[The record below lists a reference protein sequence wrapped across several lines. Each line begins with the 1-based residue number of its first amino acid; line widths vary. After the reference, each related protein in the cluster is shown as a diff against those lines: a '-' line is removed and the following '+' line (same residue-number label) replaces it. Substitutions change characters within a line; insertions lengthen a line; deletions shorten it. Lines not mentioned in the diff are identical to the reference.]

1 MNEATAHAAH
11 FFLQLAVILV
21 ACRLC
26 GIFMRR
32 IGQPPVIGEMMAG
45 VLLGPSLLGAI
56 APGVMDW
63 IFPEDARPML
73 FAVAQLGLTLYMFS
87 VGLEFRSDL
96 LRSNLRTAAAVSVAG
111 IVTPFVLGCL
121 LALWLVG
128 HGGFFS
134 TNVSPLMAALFLGA
148 AMSITAFPM
157 LARMIVEHRMT
168 GTPAGTIALTAGSI
182 DDAAAWILLAAVL
195 GGISGSPLLLGFA
208 IGGGA
213 LYVLFCSKVLR
224 PLMAWMHRR
233 LEDRT
238 VLGMIVLF
246 LALGAWFTD
255 LIGLYSVFGA
265 FFLGLCVPKKNDLAE
280 KTAERIGPLTSALL
294 LPVFFTYSGLH
305 TRLGLLDTGFLWL
318 VCGLIILAAVAG
330 KLLACYTA
338 ARATGS
344 PPADALA
351 IGSLMNAR
359 GLMELILLNIGRQA
373 GIISDTLFTIL
384 VVMAV
389 VTTLMAAPGFNA
401 SRRLAA
407 SGC

>member
-11 FFLQLAVILV
+11 FFLQLAVILA

-32 IGQPPVIGEMMAG
+32 IGQPPVIGEMVAG
-45 VLLGPSLLGAI
+45 VLLGPSLLGAV
-56 APGVMDW
+56 APGAMAW
-63 IFPEDARPML
+63 LFPDDARPVL
-73 FAVAQLGLTLYMFS
+73 FAIAQLGLTLYMFA

-96 LRSNLRTAAAVSVAG
+96 LRSHLRTATAVSAAG

-121 LALWLVG
+121 LALWLTG
-128 HGGFFS
+128 HEGFFAA
-134 TNVSPLMAALFLGA
+134 NVPSALAALFLGA

-195 GGISGSPLLLGFA
+195 CGISGSPLLLGFA
-208 IGGGA
+208 LGGGV
-213 LYVLFCSKVLR
+213 LYILFCWKVVR
-224 PLMAWMHRR
+224 PLMAWMDRR

-246 LALGAWFTD
+246 LAIGAWFTD

-265 FFLGLCVPKKNDLAE
+265 FFLGLCVPRGGLAA
-280 KTAERIGPLTSALL
+280 KTAERIAPLTSAFL

-305 TRLGLLDTGFLWL
+305 TRIGLLDSGFLWL
-318 VCGLIILAAVAG
+318 VCGLIIVAAVAG
-330 KLLACYTA
+330 KLLACYGA
-338 ARATGS
+338 ARVTGS
-344 PPADALA
+344 TSADALA
-351 IGSLMNAR
+351 IASLMNAR

-373 GIISDTLFTIL
+373 GIISDTLFSIL

-389 VTTLMAAPGFNA
+389 VTTLMAAPGFNV

>member
-1 MNEATAHAAH
+1 MNEATAQAAH
-11 FFLQLAVILV
+11 FFLQLAVILT

-26 GIFMRR
+26 GVFMRW
-32 IGQPPVIGEMMAG
+32 IGQPPVIGEMVAG
-45 VLLGPSLLGAI
+45 VLLGPSLLGAL

-63 IFPEDARPML
+63 IFPENARPVL
-73 FAVAQLGLTLYMFS
+73 FAVAQLGLTLYMFA

-121 LALWLVG
+121 LALWLTG
-128 HGGFFS
+128 HEGFFAA
-134 TNVSPLMAALFLGA
+134 NVPTPLAALFLGA

-195 GGISGSPLLLGFA
+195 GGISGSSLLLGFA

-213 LYVLFCSKVLR
+213 LYVVFCLKLLR

-238 VLGMIVLF
+238 VLGMIVL
-246 LALGAWFTD
+246 LLVLGAWFTD

-265 FFLGLCVPKKNDLAE
+265 FFLGLCVPRDGLSG
-280 KTAERIGPLTSALL
+280 KTAERIAPLTSALL

-305 TRLGLLDTGFLWL
+305 TRLGLLDSGFLWL

-330 KLLACYTA
+330 KLLACYGA
-338 ARATGS
+338 ARLTGS
-344 PPADALA
+344 SSSDSLA
-351 IGSLMNAR
+351 IASLMNAR

-407 SGC
+407 NGC